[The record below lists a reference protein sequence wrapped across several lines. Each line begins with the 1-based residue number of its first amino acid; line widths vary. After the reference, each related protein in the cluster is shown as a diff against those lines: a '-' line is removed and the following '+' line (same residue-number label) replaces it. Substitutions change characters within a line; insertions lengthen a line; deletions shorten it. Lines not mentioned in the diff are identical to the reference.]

1 VVRKAE
7 EAGLVHLGDNARD
20 GIKHTCNC
28 CGCCCWSVGTIRR
41 RKIPRDILMATYFL
55 RETDKQ
61 RCVGCGKCRDIC
73 PVEAIRME
81 GDFPVVDTEWC
92 IGCGVCA
99 VPCPS
104 SAIRLT
110 RRSDAIPPKD
120 FKELHEQILR
130 ERRFD

>member
-1 VVRKAE
+1 
-7 EAGLVHLGDNARD
+7 
-20 GIKHTCNC
+20 
-28 CGCCCWSVGTIRR
+28 
-41 RKIPRDILMATYFL
+41 MATYFL